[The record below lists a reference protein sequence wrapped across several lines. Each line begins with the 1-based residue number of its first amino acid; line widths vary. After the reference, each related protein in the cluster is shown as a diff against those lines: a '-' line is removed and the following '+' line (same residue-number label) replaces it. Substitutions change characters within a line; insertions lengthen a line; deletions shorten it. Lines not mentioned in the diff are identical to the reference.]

1 MHHGNGTEDIMATNQ
16 RFKDHVLF
24 ISSHCSE
31 IYPHTGVTSTNNI
44 VNVPLKNRS
53 TSAQFR
59 KAFK

>member
-1 MHHGNGTEDIMATNQ
+1 
-16 RFKDHVLF
+16 VLF

-31 IYPHTGVTSTNNI
+31 IYPHTGVTSPASNI

-59 KAFK
+59 KVFKYVPDGASRD